1 MEITLNFCKPDKQ
14 SIILF
19 ILSICLLLE
28 VYDIYRPSNTVKQ
41 IEKEG
46 LETATVL
53 VEDAAPDNDPF
64 TESEKEQI

>member
-19 ILSICLLLE
+19 ILSVCLLLE

-46 LETATVL
+46 LETAMEL
-53 VEDAAPDNDPF
+53 VEDTAPDSDPF
-64 TESEKEQI
+64 LDNEK